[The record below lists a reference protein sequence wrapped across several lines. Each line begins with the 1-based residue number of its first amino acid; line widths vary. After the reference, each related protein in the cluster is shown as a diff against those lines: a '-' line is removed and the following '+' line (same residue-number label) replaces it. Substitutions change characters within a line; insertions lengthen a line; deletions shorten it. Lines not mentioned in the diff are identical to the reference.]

1 MRKIDNF
8 TEHYKKMMD
17 FDEGL
22 TSKNPQYMILC
33 ERLETCNLIQCDF
46 RCLQQHHFKRN
57 DMEEVCLGYFSF
69 LEHSTRA
76 SNWNRSFP
84 LRPNVFD
91 RFFDSL
97 REQCLFI
104 ARCPTPQHPR
114 VYGCSVQRIT
124 GCSDIYRQL
133 C

>member
-1 MRKIDNF
+1 MFLIHPATIVTNGCCQLIHLHDYFIND
-8 TEHYKKMMD
+8 TVS
-17 FDEGL
+17 
-22 TSKNPQYMILC
+22 TSYRSSAAP
-33 ERLETCNLIQCDF
+33 
-46 RCLQQHHFKRN
+46 FKRN

-104 ARCPTPQHPR
+104 ARCPTPEQPR
-114 VYGCSVQRIT
+114 VYGCSVQRVT
-124 GCSDIYRQL
+124 GCSDIYRHWCSKKKL
-133 C
+133 EPR